1 MNNQKLDFIFN
12 SVVFFFTIYLKT
24 NLTNEQTLADK
35 VRTEQKTLSDL
46 KLDDAKRSNI
56 SAVVVFN
63 KAIQTR
69 VQ

>member
-24 NLTNEQTLADK
+24 NLTNEQTFADK
-35 VRTEQKTLSDL
+35 VRTEQKTFSDL

-63 KAIQTR
+63 KAIQIR